1 MARHQPQADRV
12 GRRHK
17 DDGYGLR
24 RFLRRDGRGQKYRH
38 DQVELETD
46 QIAGVLRVSLG
57 SSIRPAR
64 LDRVVLPFDPAALAH
79 PLAERLQRG
88 LGGFGS
94 GTAGKHH
101 SNAVNL
107 FSLLRAGEGRGG
119 ERGGG
124 KQQITP
130 LHSIPRSARKRI
142 GCGTPR
148 PDVFV
153 AYLYRSPAYLPL

>member
-1 MARHQPQADRV
+1 MARHQPQANRV
-12 GRRHK
+12 GRRHE

-38 DQVELETD
+38 DQVDLETD

-57 SSIRPAR
+57 SSFRPAR
-64 LDRVVLPFDPAALAH
+64 LDRVALPFDPAALPH
-79 PLAERLQRG
+79 SLAERLERG

-101 SNAVNL
+101 SNPVNL
-107 FSLLRAGEGRGG
+107 FSLLRTGERRGG
-119 ERGGG
+119 ERDGG
-124 KQQITP
+124 KQQIAP
-130 LHSIPRSARKRI
+130 LHSITRSARKCI
-142 GCGTPR
+142 DCGTAMPG
-148 PDVFV
+148 VFV